1 MKKLRFLLLAA
12 AVSGACLA
20 VGCADDDDPN
30 NPGGGDAGEDGTTPP
45 PPNPDGGLPDG
56 NTNPDGGNPDG
67 GTQSFPAYVQTLIE
81 TKTNDTGQPDQ
92 ESVWGALTDDDKYVY
107 PATFFP

>member
-20 VGCADDDDPN
+20 VGCGDDDNPN
-30 NPGGGDAGEDGTTPP
+30 NPGGDAGQDGTTPP
-45 PPNPDGGLPDG
+45 PNPNPDGSVPDG
-56 NTNPDGGNPDG
+56 SVPDGGNPDG
-67 GTQSFPAYVQTLIE
+67 GGPQTFPAYVQTLIE
-81 TKTNDTGQPDQ
+81 TKTNDTGQPDL
-92 ESVWGALTDDDKYVY
+92 EAVWGALTDDDKYVY